1 MFSDHLDVE
10 EFDENNT
17 DEANDSIIG
26 THGDELMI
34 LMSMVTGKN
43 FHETFPYQVQ
53 NICKGD
59 ILSTVLN

>member
-43 FHETFPYQVQ
+43 FHETFPYQV
-53 NICKGD
+53 
-59 ILSTVLN
+59 